1 MKNDFKNDIFVY
13 AVLAFIIAIIWVVI
27 FNNITLGIVF
37 TAISA
42 ITMFFAILLKKQEDN
57 RYRKK
62 CEK

>member
-1 MKNDFKNDIFVY
+1 MKNDFKNDTFVY
-13 AVLAFIIAIIWVVI
+13 AVLALIIAIIWVVI
-27 FNNITLGIVF
+27 FNNVTLGIVF

-42 ITMFFAILLKKQEDN
+42 ITMFFAILQKKQEDN

>member
-1 MKNDFKNDIFVY
+1 MKNDFKNDTFVY

-42 ITMFFAILLKKQEDN
+42 ITMFFAILQKKQEDN